1 MGVCGINSGLYMV
14 NYLKMREACK
24 AHKSWILPMGCPF
37 YKHFFF
43 DLTWLVLLCIQSLP
57 MS

>member
-14 NYLKMREACK
+14 NYLKMCEACK
-24 AHKSWILPMGCPF
+24 VHKSWILPKGCPF
-37 YKHFFF
+37 YKNFVF
-43 DLTWLVLLCIQSLP
+43 DLTWLMLLCIQSLP